1 MGNGLQPGPP
11 TEPGPGKPEAV
22 LPDTWNAA
30 LAAFEESE
38 FIRDYLGRELQTAVS
53 EIKRVEQQ
61 EFAGAV
67 SGLEYDSYLVLA

>member
-1 MGNGLQPGPP
+1 MENGLQPGPP

-30 LAAFEESE
+30 LAAFEKSE
-38 FIRDYLGRELQTAVS
+38 FIRNYLGGDFQTALS
-53 EIKRVEQQ
+53 EIKRVELR

-67 SGLEYDSYLVLA
+67 STLEYDSYLVLA